1 MIQLS
6 KRWKM
11 VSAVGYGVLFA
22 LALTG
27 AVRIGY
33 KLSGHEMPE
42 SLPGNLFLITS
53 VLAGALSAFLYGRY
67 LKAIENQPATSTDSN
82 WRE

>member
-1 MIQLS
+1 MIQMS

-27 AVRIGY
+27 AVRFGY
-33 KLSGHEMPE
+33 LLSGREMPE
-42 SLPGNLFLITS
+42 TLPGNLFLVTS
-53 VLAGALSAFLYGRY
+53 VVAGALSAFLYGRY
-67 LKAIENQPATSTDSN
+67 TKAA
-82 WRE
+82 

>member
-27 AVRIGY
+27 LVRFGY
-33 KLSGHEMPE
+33 MLSGREMPE
-42 SLPGNLFLITS
+42 SLAGNLFLITS
-53 VLAGALSAFLYGRY
+53 IVAGSLSAFLYGRF
-67 LKAIENQPATSTDSN
+67 LKATEAQTATSTDAN

>member
-1 MIQLS
+1 MQLS
-6 KRWKM
+6 QRWKM

-33 KLSGHEMPE
+33 KLSGNEMPE
-42 SLPGNLFLITS
+42 HLAGNLFLITS
-53 VLAGALSAFLYGRY
+53 IVAGSLSALLYGRF
-67 LKAIENQPATSTDSN
+67 LKATEAQAASSTDAK